1 MSLFQPDNAG
11 AEGGD
16 ERALQPGDVRT
27 FNYPAAFVTLPE
39 YTAHA
44 GQHVTVVR
52 ELRDGDEYD
61 REDGDRMYEVR
72 AADGWVGHAWEAE
85 LVP

>member
-11 AEGGD
+11 AEGGGT
-16 ERALQPGDVRT
+16 PTVKIGGTYT
-27 FNYPAAFVTLPE
+27 FDYPAAFVTLPG

-44 GQHVTVVR
+44 GQRVTVVR

-72 AADGWVGHAWEAE
+72 AADGWIGHAWEGE